1 MILFGDLNTIFQGVF
16 LVFLLILVL
25 ASIVSILVV
34 FQHGMRKLYL
44 FGGVG
49 LFLISFSLFFLV
61 LCDYNSMNELNKSN
75 FCLLIHNTQ
84 IGRAHV

>member
-44 FGGVG
+44 FGG
-49 LFLISFSLFFLV
+49 LV
-61 LCDYNSMNELNKSN
+61 YY
-75 FCLLIHNTQ
+75 
-84 IGRAHV
+84 